1 MGYKARFVAGGFSQ
15 KEGANYEETFAPMMR
30 YTSLDPYMQVCDGR
44 YTS

>member
-1 MGYKARFVAGGFSQ
+1 MGYNARFVAQGFSQ
-15 KEGANYEETFAPMMR
+15 KEDRDYKDTFAPIAR